1 VSAVASV
8 ERQGT
13 AAVVHLEGDISYA
26 EAPALYG
33 KLRTV
38 CKRRDVRKIVVDFSR
53 AGRVDSSGVAV
64 LSLLGR
70 QLAHAGKTLELDALA
85 EHHQAALAL
94 APHDVTPAARV
105 VPPGV
110 LERIGGNVIDTGSS
124 TRALLGLVGETVR
137 QSLAVLTG
145 RRRLPSGSISLQ
157 IAKMGVDAIF
167 IVGLLSFL
175 IGMTMAFQGAVQLQ
189 RFGASVFV
197 ADMIGLSV
205 VRELAPLMTAIVLT
219 GRTGAAI
226 AAELGTMR
234 VRSEIDALSTMGVH
248 PVRFLVVPRLAAITF
263 VTPALT
269 LMSIFIGIAGGMAV
283 ASYALDMSIVNFWQR
298 VSERVMMHDIL
309 HGLAKSVVFAWI
321 IGFSG
326 AHLGMRAHGDASS
339 VGAATT
345 RTVVASIFFI
355 ILVDAVFATISTAV
369 KYQ

>member
-1 VSAVASV
+1 
-8 ERQGT
+8 
-13 AAVVHLEGDISYA
+13 
-26 EAPALYG
+26 
-33 KLRTV
+33 
-38 CKRRDVRKIVVDFSR
+38 
-53 AGRVDSSGVAV
+53 
-64 LSLLGR
+64 
-70 QLAHAGKTLELDALA
+70 
-85 EHHQAALAL
+85 
-94 APHDVTPAARV
+94 
-105 VPPGV
+105 
-110 LERIGGNVIDTGSS
+110 
-124 TRALLGLVGETVR
+124 
-137 QSLAVLTG
+137 
-145 RRRLPSGSISLQ
+145 
-157 IAKMGVDAIF
+157 
-167 IVGLLSFL
+167 
-175 IGMTMAFQGAVQLQ
+175 
-189 RFGASVFV
+189 
-197 ADMIGLSV
+197 
-205 VRELAPLMTAIVLT
+205 MTAIVLT
-219 GRTGAAI
+219 GRPGAAI

-283 ASYALDMSIVNFWQR
+283 ASWALDMSIVNFWQR

-326 AHLGMRAHGDASS
+326 AHLGMRARGDASS